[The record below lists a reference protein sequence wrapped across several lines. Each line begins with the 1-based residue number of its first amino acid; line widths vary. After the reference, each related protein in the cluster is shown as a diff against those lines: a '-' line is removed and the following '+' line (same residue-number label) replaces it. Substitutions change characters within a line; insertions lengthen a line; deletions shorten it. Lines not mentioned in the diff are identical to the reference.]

1 MQTRI
6 AVFLQN
12 NGTHELVRL
21 VYDLGAEAIAV
32 QLAALGASADV
43 NIHGEG
49 LRTNP
54 LRIMR
59 GNCY

>member
-12 NGTHELVRL
+12 NGTHELVKL
-21 VYDLGAEAIAV
+21 VYDLGAEETAL
-32 QLAALGASADV
+32 QLAALGASVDV
-43 NIHGEG
+43 SIRGEG
-49 LRTNP
+49 RRTNP

>member
-1 MQTRI
+1 MWTRI

-12 NGTHELVRL
+12 NGTHELVKL
-21 VYDLGAEAIAV
+21 VYDLGAEEIAL
-32 QLAALGASADV
+32 QLAALGASVDV
-43 NIHGEG
+43 NIRGEG
-49 LRTNP
+49 RRTNP